1 MVSRIVPSGWVI
13 LPEMRRRLSE
23 WAAAGAMACACAML
37 ALPEKPVWP
46 LTLRNALPAALPG
59 WTAAPK
65 EDLPEEDENEIG
77 KYVEVSRFF
86 QKIES
91 PTSAKQFRLVIQD
104 YNDRDAA
111 DSVRRAMSEAKKAQA
126 VDAREIEIGGHKA
139 YAVTDRGGP
148 KPTTIVTVVVTPS
161 RLVLG
166 QGANVAGE
174 EAIALV
180 RQVDLEKVAAVRR

>member
-1 MVSRIVPSGWVI
+1 MLFG
-13 LPEMRRRLSE
+13 
-23 WAAAGAMACACAML
+23 GAIALACTAL

-46 LTLRNALPAALPG
+46 LTLRDALPSALPG

-86 QKIES
+86 QRIES

-104 YNDRDAA
+104 YNGRNAA
-111 DSVRRAMSEAKKAQA
+111 DSVRKAVTDAKKTSG
-126 VDAREIEIGGHKA
+126 VDAREIEISGHKA
-139 YAVTDRGGP
+139 FSVTDRSGP
-148 KPTTIVTVVVTPS
+148 RPTTIVTVVVSPS

-166 QGANVAGE
+166 QGANVGGD
-174 EAIALV
+174 EAIGLI
-180 RQVDLEKVAAVRR
+180 RQVDLARVAAVQR